1 MRGNV
6 TQILTRVYN
15 KLLWGILLC
24 THYWENARYGEGQNI
39 CWWLKVFILVARIL
53 RFFLTSLES
62 WFSDCKQG
70 TSLDDVD
77 INLVLNGTTTKLL
90 FKLVAYISLVLK
102 VAFWLAWQLLV
113 TFGHTKETGREVIK
127 ALLPRW
133 HRKISTLTTFS
144 YIFLLLHSLLFS

>member
-1 MRGNV
+1 M
-6 TQILTRVYN
+6 
-15 KLLWGILLC
+15 
-24 THYWENARYGEGQNI
+24 
-39 CWWLKVFILVARIL
+39 FILVARIL
-53 RFFLTSLES
+53 RFFSDIS

-133 HRKISTLTTFS
+133 HRKISTFTTFS
-144 YIFLLLHSLLFS
+144 YIFLLPFSTFQLGGIWACINEWSFACSTWKEGSQRLWFKTCTSTIT

>member
-1 MRGNV
+1 MHIHFCRDSQRTLGGGGGKISV
-6 TQILTRVYN
+6 
-15 KLLWGILLC
+15 
-24 THYWENARYGEGQNI
+24 
-39 CWWLKVFILVARIL
+39 VARIL
-53 RFFLTSLES
+53 RFFSDIS